1 MMSAAN
7 WLNVN
12 IEEVTPMR
20 FIKRRLCFSAILI
33 VPLIAFTATHISG
46 QTPDAG
52 AKSNG
57 TISGRVTIG
66 QKAAAG
72 IPVAVSNPNSGV
84 PVGQTITDAD
94 GNYRVTGLPAGQVTV
109 TPVAPVYVL
118 PVAAYSGQPGRPVN
132 LSASEVV
139 EGIDFKLTRGGV
151 ITGRITDGEGKP
163 VIEQSV
169 SLMMVDENGA
179 PARGPNFPRPNFTM
193 YQTDDRGIYRI
204 YGLPAGHYKVSAG
217 ADPGGVGMRPSGY
230 FQKTFYPDESDVNR
244 AAVVDVTEGGETKN
258 IDIRLG
264 RRGQTYTVSG
274 RIIDADTN
282 QPLSGVQYSIGLI
295 QQNQNQSSLS
305 STSGPGTPTNSQGEF
320 RMEGIT
326 PGRYVILI
334 NPARFNPTASGGPR
348 VFSDPVPF
356 EVLDGDVADLEVKAQ
371 RGLSISGVVVPDG
384 ITDRAILDRLSKMVV
399 FANVDPGPN
408 VLRTFNN
415 TGYAQINSDW
425 GFVLDGMRPGK
436 VSINVA
442 AFNAP
447 QIPGLTVIRVEH
459 NGIVHPRQIDLQPGQ
474 NISGVRVFVAYGT
487 GVVRGQVRVDGGTLP
502 NDAMLYVNLQG
513 EPDRYGAQVDSRGNF
528 VIKGIRAGTYEA
540 VLQVNSWGAQ
550 TLPRGF
556 ARVQRQSITVA
567 EGAETQ
573 VIFTLDL
580 TPKEQP

>member
-1 MMSAAN
+1 M
-7 WLNVN
+7 
-12 IEEVTPMR
+12 
-20 FIKRRLCFSAILI
+20 
-33 VPLIAFTATHISG
+33 
-46 QTPDAG
+46 
-52 AKSNG
+52 
-57 TISGRVTIG
+57 
-66 QKAAAG
+66 
-72 IPVAVSNPNSGV
+72 
-84 PVGQTITDAD
+84 
-94 GNYRVTGLPAGQVTV
+94 
-109 TPVAPVYVL
+109 
-118 PVAAYSGQPGRPVN
+118 
-132 LSASEVV
+132 
-139 EGIDFKLTRGGV
+139 
-151 ITGRITDGEGKP
+151 
-163 VIEQSV
+163 
-169 SLMMVDENGA
+169 
-179 PARGPNFPRPNFTM
+179 
-193 YQTDDRGIYRI
+193 
-204 YGLPAGHYKVSAG
+204 
-217 ADPGGVGMRPSGY
+217 
-230 FQKTFYPDESDVNR
+230 
-244 AAVVDVTEGGETKN
+244 
-258 IDIRLG
+258 
-264 RRGQTYTVSG
+264 
-274 RIIDADTN
+274 
-282 QPLSGVQYSIGLI
+282 I

-334 NPARFNPTASGGPR
+334 NHAPFNPTASGGPR

-399 FANVDPGPN
+399 FASVDPGPN
-408 VLRTFNN
+408 VVRTFNN
-415 TGYAQINSDW
+415 TGYSQINSDW
-425 GFVLDGMRPGK
+425 GFVLNGLRPGK

-442 AFNAP
+442 AFNTP

-459 NGIVHPRQIDLQPGQ
+459 NGIVQPRQIDLQPSQ

-487 GVVRGQVRVDGGTLP
+487 GVVRGQLRVDGGTLP
-502 NDAMLYVNLQG
+502 NDAVLFVNLQG

-540 VLQVNSWGAQ
+540 VLQVSSWGAQ